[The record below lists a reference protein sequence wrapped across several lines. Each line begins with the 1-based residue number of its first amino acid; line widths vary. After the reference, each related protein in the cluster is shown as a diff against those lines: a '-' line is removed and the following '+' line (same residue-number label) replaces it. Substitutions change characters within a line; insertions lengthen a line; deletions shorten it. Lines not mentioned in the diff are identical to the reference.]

1 MRSLW
6 SVLIIFALVSS
17 AFILLRAEEDA
28 AEGEAKEET
37 EQSKT
42 EERTQREVDPEA
54 ADLIGPSPD
63 VQSSFLF
70 TNLKAGAST
79 RDLIAGHMVK
89 LLVGFANKGEKDF
102 IVKHCETSFRYPMDF
117 SYHIQNFS
125 AVRYERKVQPK
136 EEATF
141 DYAFIPSDAFV
152 GRPLGL
158 VVNLHYVDTDGNYFV
173 SAVFN
178 ETMTIQEDESGFN
191 TETYFMY
198 VVLGGFVVVL
208 VLLGQQWLSKW
219 TKGAMSSKSAQSH
232 QSKTKTYEM
241 GTNKNDVDFEWIPRN
256 HLEKKSPKLGSPRS
270 RKQPSAAAS

>member
-1 MRSLW
+1 MRQFYRILFAFSL
-6 SVLIIFALVSS
+6 LCS
-17 AFILLRAEEDA
+17 AFVFLRAEEDA
-28 AEGEAKEET
+28 AEGEEKPKA
-37 EQSKT
+37 

-54 ADLIGPSPD
+54 ADLIGPSSD

-70 TNLKAGAST
+70 TNLKSGAST
-79 RDLIAGHMVK
+79 RDLIAGEIVK
-89 LLVGFANKGEKDF
+89 FLVGFANKGEKDF
-102 IVKHCETSFRYPMDF
+102 IVKHCETSFRYPLDF

-136 EEATF
+136 EEASF

-178 ETMTIQEDESGFN
+178 ETVTIQEDESGFN

-198 VVLGGFVVVL
+198 I
-208 VLLGQQWLSKW
+208 VLLGFIVVLLLIAQHFFSKL
-219 TKGAMSSKSAQSH
+219 TKGTGKGSAQSY
-232 QSKTKTYEM
+232 QTKTKAYEM

-256 HLEKKSPKLGSPRS
+256 HLEKKSPKLGSPRN
-270 RKQPSAAAS
+270 RKQPSAVAS